1 MSVLRRAER
10 AFNVSD
16 TSTAVVWFR
25 RDLRLTDNPALT
37 AACERAQHVVAVY
50 VHAPGEEGE
59 WAPGGASRWWLHR
72 SLENLDAA
80 LRRRGGRLV
89 LRSGDSLAEL
99 LDLQRTTQA
108 TAVYWNRL
116 YDPATVARDARI
128 KATLREAGLECES
141 FNAALL
147 AEPWEL
153 RTGQGDPYRVFTPF
167 WRACASRLDSLPRP
181 LSAPAAVPAPT
192 APLRS
197 LALDELGLR
206 PKIRWDA
213 GLEAAWTPG
222 EDGALARLEA
232 FADSAL
238 ADYGEGRN
246 RPDRPDT
253 SRLSPYLHF
262 GEIGPRQC
270 VAVARAAV
278 AGRPAAQAS
287 VDSFVRELGWREFA
301 HHLLHH
307 FPHTPAAP
315 LDRRFEAFPWAPDG
329 ALLEAWQR
337 GRTGYPI
344 VDAGM
349 RELWT
354 TGWMHNRVRMIA
366 ASLLTK
372 NLRQPWFDGARWF
385 WETLVD
391 ADLAN
396 NTLGWQ
402 WTAGCGADAAPF
414 FRIFNPML
422 QSERFDPRREYLR
435 RWLPELARLPDAW
448 IHRPWEAPA
457 AVLDEAGVRIGRDYP
472 APVVDFRESR
482 EAALAAY
489 GAIRG
494 PVAAV
499 PRPAPGR
506 RR

>member
-1 MSVLRRAER
+1 VT
-10 AFNVSD
+10 D
-16 TSTAVVWFR
+16 STTAIVWFR
-25 RDLRLTDNPALT
+25 RDLRLADNPAL
-37 AACERAQHVVAVY
+37 AAASERGGPVVALY
-50 VHAPGEEGE
+50 VHAPDEDGD

-72 SLENLDAA
+72 SLERLDAA
-80 LRRRGGRLV
+80 LRQRGGRLV
-89 LRSGDSLAEL
+89 LRAGDSLAAL
-99 LDLQRTTQA
+99 LDLQRSSGA

-116 YDPATVARDARI
+116 YDPATVARDTRI
-128 KATLREAGLECES
+128 KSALREAGIECES
-141 FNAALL
+141 FNSALL

-167 WRACASRLDSLPRP
+167 WRTCTARLDALPQPRP
-181 LSAPAAVPAPT
+181 APAAVPAPSM
-192 APLRS
+192 APPGLR
-197 LALDELGLR
+197 LEELGLR
-206 PKIRWDA
+206 PQIRWDT
-213 GLEAAWTPG
+213 GLESAWTPG

-232 FADSAL
+232 FADGAL
-238 ADYGEGRN
+238 AGYGEGRN

-253 SRLSPYLHF
+253 SRLSPHLHF
-262 GEIGPRQC
+262 GEVGPRQC
-270 VAVARAAV
+270 LAAARAAV

-287 VDSFVRELGWREFA
+287 ADSFVRELGWREFA

-307 FPHTPAAP
+307 FPHTPTTP
-315 LDRRFEAFPWAPDG
+315 LDARFEAFPWAPDR
-329 ALLEAWQR
+329 ALLKAWQR

-372 NLRQPWFDGARWF
+372 NLRQPWLEGARWF
-385 WETLVD
+385 WDTLVD

-422 QSERFDPRREYLR
+422 QTERFDPGRGYLR
-435 RWLPELARLPDAW
+435 HWLPELARLPDTW

-457 AVLDEAGVRIGRDYP
+457 GVLAEAAVHLGRDYP
-472 APVVDFRESR
+472 LPVVDFRSSR
-482 EAALAAY
+482 EVALSAY

-494 PVAAV
+494 PVTAA
-499 PRPAPGR
+499 PRPGPVR